1 MKKEFLTGGWRQ
13 TSAFSVVLGLG
24 TVKSADNIFLW
35 GLILS
40 NILDKSVIWIARAH
54 TGSVTFFEAGA
65 KFNILWNCES
75 DTFLIP
81 SLHHIGSRRASIVTI
96 RHQID
101 SKNISDFYKIQTGRK
116 SGSDAGDVK
125 EEGGSLT
132 ELLIRPQTRH
142 KHKRGA
148 GPAVHSY
155 EVFVIFTCKTRLYFQ
170 RCVFFGG
177 GGSGGLFLRVF
188 SVSTFDSSAFVQT
201 LLLFF
206 PWSLMK
212 NVLSKRST
220 ILSFKNIDEAYS
232 SLTGWHFKTGQ
243 TGFYRE

>member
-40 NILDKSVIWIARAH
+40 NILDKSVIRIAHTH

-142 KHKRGA
+142 KHTSA
-148 GPAVHSY
+148 GLVQLCIHTKFLLYLHVKPDYISSGVFFWGGVQEGCFYVFSPSVHSIRLRLFRLCCFFFRGLWWRMY
-155 EVFVIFTCKTRLYFQ
+155 YPSEAQFWVSKT
-170 RCVFFGG
+170 
-177 GGSGGLFLRVF
+177 
-188 SVSTFDSSAFVQT
+188 
-201 LLLFF
+201 
-206 PWSLMK
+206 
-212 NVLSKRST
+212 
-220 ILSFKNIDEAYS
+220 
-232 SLTGWHFKTGQ
+232 
-243 TGFYRE
+243 